1 MNEIATPSVTKP
13 ALQFGIL
20 FGVLMVLEFAI
31 GYSMNIDPVSNPA
44 YGTIINVLNYFIFP
58 VLFIA
63 MACNGFKKSNN
74 GFIGFGQC
82 LKIGVLLCVLA
93 GLIYT
98 IFFSIFTM
106 IFPEFIPEMV
116 EKIRTVTL
124 EQKPDISEDELN
136 MTTSMMEKFMKPAL
150 LIPVT
155 LAMFAFIGLI
165 YSLIIGAIV
174 KKDKPVSF

>member
-20 FGVLMVLEFAI
+20 FGVLMILEFVV
-31 GYSMNIDPVSNPA
+31 GYTMNIDPVSTPA
-44 YGTIINVLNYFIFP
+44 YGTIINVLNYLVFP
-58 VLFIA
+58 VLFIV
-63 MACNGFKKSNN
+63 MACNAYKKANN
-74 GFIGFGQC
+74 GFIRFGQC

-93 GLIYT
+93 GLIYA

-106 IFPEFIPEMV
+106 IFPDFIPEMI
-116 EKIRTVTL
+116 EKVRSVTIQ
-124 EQKPDISEDELN
+124 QKPDITEDQLE
-136 MTTSMMEKFMKPAL
+136 MSVSMMEKFMQPAL
-150 LIPVT
+150 MIPTT

-174 KKDKPVSF
+174 KKDQPASL